1 MKFGYV
7 MSAVDV
13 NEARLR
19 SEGCLK
25 LSTRRDIITDD
36 MLNRALADHCGR

>member
-1 MKFGYV
+1 
-7 MSAVDV
+7 MSGVDV

-19 SEGCLK
+19 REGCLK

-36 MLNRALADHCGR
+36 MLYRTLVDHCGR